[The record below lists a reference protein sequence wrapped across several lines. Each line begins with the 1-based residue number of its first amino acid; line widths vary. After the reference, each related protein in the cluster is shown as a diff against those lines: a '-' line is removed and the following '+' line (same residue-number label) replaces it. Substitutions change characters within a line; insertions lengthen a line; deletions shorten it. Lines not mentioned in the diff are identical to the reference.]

1 MPLITFLSDFGWRDH
16 YVAAVKAKILSEDP
30 NLQVIDISHNI
41 TKHDIIHAAYVLK
54 SVYKNFPEGS
64 VHLVSVNSRS
74 EPNEAM
80 IAIKIKNHFFLGS
93 NNGLLSLIREKDP
106 DKIVKIAS
114 EEDLKGNFPAKDI
127 LAKTAVKILD
137 SKNKNLEGIGEEMK
151 IEDFKRFIVPNVK
164 ATREIIQGHVVHIDD
179 YGNLI
184 TNILKYDYDILS
196 KGKSVQIKFR
206 NYSLTGV
213 QEHYHESQGGE
224 AFAIFNDQGVLE
236 IGIKQGNAAEL
247 LGMEYNSMVS
257 VKFGDY

>member
-16 YVAAVKAKILSEDP
+16 YVAAVKAKILSEDT

-41 TKHDIIHAAYVLK
+41 KKHDIIHAAHVLK
-54 SVYKNFPEGS
+54 SVYQDFPEGS
-64 VHLVSVNSRS
+64 VHLVAVNSRS

-80 IAIKIKNHFFLGS
+80 IAIEIKNHFFLGS

-106 DKIVKIAS
+106 DQVVKISS
-114 EEDLKGNFPAKDI
+114 ENDLKGNFPAKDI
-127 LAKTAVKILD
+127 LAAKAVKILK
-137 SKNKNLEGIGEEMK
+137 SKNLDGIGDDMK
-151 IEDFKRFIVPNVK
+151 VEDFKRYIVPKVK

-184 TNILKYDYDILS
+184 TDIQQYDYDILS

-206 NYSLTGV
+206 NYALTGV
-213 QEHYHESQGGE
+213 QQHYHESQGGE

-257 VKFGDY
+257 VKFGEY

>member
-16 YVAAVKAKILSEDP
+16 YVAAVKAKILCEDA

-54 SVYKNFPEGS
+54 SVYKDFPEGS
-64 VHLVSVNSRS
+64 VHLVAVNSRS
-74 EPNEAM
+74 EPNEEM
-80 IAIKIKNHFFLGS
+80 IAIEIKNHFFLGS
-93 NNGLLSLIREKDP
+93 NNGLLSLIREKEP
-106 DKIVKIAS
+106 DKVIKISS
-114 EEDLKGNFPAKDI
+114 EKEIEGNFPAKDI
-127 LAKTAVKILD
+127 LAAAAVKILK
-137 SKNKNLEGIGEEMK
+137 SGNLDGIGELLAAE
-151 IEDFKRFIVPNVK
+151 EFKKFITPTVK

-184 TNILKYDYDILS
+184 TDILQYDYDILS

-213 QEHYHESQGGE
+213 QKHYHESQGGE

-236 IGIKQGNAAEL
+236 IGIKQGSAAEL

-257 VKFGDY
+257 VKFEDY

>member
-16 YVAAVKAKILSEDP
+16 YVAAVKAKILSEDAS
-30 NLQVIDISHNI
+30 LQVVDISHNI
-41 TKHDIIHAAYVLK
+41 NKHDIIHAAYVLK
-54 SVYKNFPEGS
+54 SVYEDFPEGS

-74 EPNEAM
+74 ESNEEM
-80 IAIKIKNHFFLGS
+80 IAIEMKNHFFLGS

-106 DKIVKIAS
+106 DKIVEISS
-114 EEDLKGNFPAKDI
+114 EKDIKGNFTAKDI
-127 LAKTAVKILD
+127 LATAAVNLLKSGSLD
-137 SKNKNLEGIGEEMK
+137 GIGKDMSSA
-151 IEDFKRFIVPNVK
+151 DFKKFITPKVK

-184 TNILKYDYDILS
+184 TDILKYDYDILS
-196 KGKSVQIKFR
+196 KEKSVQIKFR

-213 QEHYHESQGGE
+213 QDHYHDSQGGE

>member
-16 YVAAVKAKILSEDP
+16 YVAAIKAKILSEDT

-41 TKHDIIHAAYVLK
+41 NKHDIIHAAHVLK
-54 SVYKNFPEGS
+54 SVYQDFPEGS
-64 VHLVSVNSRS
+64 VHLVAVNNRS

-80 IAIKIKNHFFLGS
+80 IAIEIKNHFFLGS
-93 NNGLLSLIREKDP
+93 NNGLLSLLRDKNP
-106 DKIVKIAS
+106 DKIIRISS
-114 EEDLKGNFPAKDI
+114 EDEIKGNFPAKDI
-127 LAKTAVKILD
+127 LAVAAVKIL
-137 SKNKNLEGIGEEMK
+137 KTKKLEGIGEALAT
-151 IEDFKRFIVPNVK
+151 EDFKKFITPKVK

-184 TNILKYDYDILS
+184 TDILKYDYDILS

-213 QEHYHESQGGE
+213 QKHYHESQGGE

-236 IGIKQGNAAEL
+236 IGIKQGHAAEL

>member
-16 YVAAVKAKILSEDP
+16 YVAAVKAKILSEDAR
-30 NLQVIDISHNI
+30 LQVIDISHNI
-41 TKHDIIHAAYVLK
+41 TKHDIIHGAHVLK
-54 SVYKNFPEGS
+54 SVYKDFPEGS
-64 VHLVSVNSRS
+64 VHLVAVNSRS
-74 EPNEAM
+74 EPKESL
-80 IAIKIKNHFFLGS
+80 IAIEIKNHFFLGS
-93 NNGLLSLIREKDP
+93 NNGLLSLLREKDP
-106 DKIVKIAS
+106 DKIIKIS
-114 EEDLKGNFPAKDI
+114 SGKETKGNFPAKDL
-127 LAKTAVKILD
+127 LASAAVQLLK
-137 SKNKNLEGIGEEMK
+137 SGKLEEIGEALPAE
-151 IEDFKRFIVPNVK
+151 EFKKFITPKVK

-184 TNILKYDYDILS
+184 TDILQYDYDILS
-196 KGKSVQIKFR
+196 KDKSVQIKFR

-213 QEHYHESQGGE
+213 QKHYHESQGGE

>member
-16 YVAAVKAKILSEDP
+16 YVAAVKAKILGEDSS
-30 NLQVIDISHNI
+30 LQVIDISHNI
-41 TKHDIIHAAYVLK
+41 TKHDIIHAAHVLK
-54 SVYKNFPEGS
+54 SVYQDFPEGS
-64 VHLVSVNSRS
+64 VHLVAVNSRS

-80 IAIKIKNHFFLGS
+80 IAVEIKKRFFLGS
-93 NNGLLSLIREKDP
+93 NNGLLSIIRDKHP

-114 EEDLKGNFPAKDI
+114 TDDLKGNFPAKDI
-127 LAKTAVKILD
+127 LAPAAVKILQ
-137 SKNKNLEGIGEEMK
+137 SKNLDGTGEEM
-151 IEDFKRFIVPNVK
+151 EVDDFKRYIVPKVK

-184 TNILKYDYDILS
+184 TDIQKYDYDILS

-236 IGIKQGNAAEL
+236 IGIKQGNASEL

-257 VKFGDY
+257 VKFGEY

>member
-1 MPLITFLSDFGWRDH
+1 MSLITFLSDFGWRDH
-16 YVAAVKAKILSEDP
+16 YVAAIKAKILSEDN
-30 NLQVIDISHNI
+30 NLQVVDISHNI
-41 TKHDIIHAAYVLK
+41 NKHDIIHASYVLK
-54 SVYKNFPEGS
+54 SVYRDFPEGS
-64 VHLVSVNSRS
+64 VHLVAVNSRS

-80 IAIKIKNHFFLGS
+80 IAIEIKKHFFLGS
-93 NNGLLSLIREKDP
+93 NNGLLSLLREKDP
-106 DKIVKIAS
+106 DKIIKLSS
-114 EEDLKGNFPAKDI
+114 EEEIKGNFPAKDI
-127 LAKTAVKILD
+127 LASAAVKILKAKSLD
-137 SKNKNLEGIGEEMK
+137 GIGEVLEAEK
-151 IEDFKRFIVPNVK
+151 FKKFTTPKVK

-184 TNILKYDYDILS
+184 TDILQYDYDILS
-196 KGKSVQIKFR
+196 KDKSVQIKFR

-213 QEHYHESQGGE
+213 QKHYHESQGGE

>member
-16 YVAAVKAKILSEDP
+16 YVAAVKAKILSEDTS
-30 NLQVIDISHNI
+30 LQVIDISHNI
-41 TKHDIIHAAYVLK
+41 TKHDIIHAAHVLK
-54 SVYKNFPEGS
+54 SVYNDFPEGS
-64 VHLVSVNSRS
+64 VHLVAVNSRS

-80 IAIKIKNHFFLGS
+80 IALEIKKHFFLGS
-93 NNGLLSLIREKDP
+93 NNGLLSLLREKDP
-106 DKIVKIAS
+106 DKIIKISS
-114 EEDLKGNFPAKDI
+114 EEEIKGNFPAKDI
-127 LAKTAVKILD
+127 LASSAIKILNSGTLD
-137 SKNKNLEGIGEEMK
+137 GIGEPLA
-151 IEDFKRFIVPNVK
+151 IEEFKKFITPKVK

-184 TNILKYDYDILS
+184 TDILKYDYDILS

-213 QEHYHESQGGE
+213 QMHYHESQGGE

>member
-16 YVAAVKAKILSEDP
+16 YVAAVKAKILSEDIS
-30 NLQVIDISHNI
+30 LQVVDISHNI

-54 SVYKNFPEGS
+54 SVYKDFPEGS
-64 VHLVSVNSRS
+64 VHLVAVNSCS
-74 EPNEAM
+74 EPDEAM
-80 IAIKIKNHFFLGS
+80 IAIEVKKHFFLAS
-93 NNGLLSLIREKDP
+93 NNGLLSLLREKNP
-106 DKIVKIAS
+106 DKIVKINS
-114 EEDLKGNFPAKDI
+114 EGIVGNFSTKDVLAPA
-127 LAKTAVKILD
+127 AVKIL
-137 SKNKNLEGIGEEMK
+137 KAGNLDEIGEELSA
-151 IEDFKRFIVPNVK
+151 ESFKRFITPKVK

-184 TNILKYDYDILS
+184 TDILKYDYDILS

-213 QEHYHESQGGE
+213 QQHYYESQGGE

-257 VKFGDY
+257 VKFEDY